1 MYQRILLVS
10 FLYTSLTTKFTLAAR
25 ARAAEHTRARRGAA
39 AARPAICV
47 ERLANLPL
55 LAGLGRVVV
64 QSGISACS
72 GHLPAMLNRWLGWLS
87 SSEPVP
93 DPTESI
99 TPQALAAGEA
109 SSDEEALLGTHPVPQ
124 GAIAAAH
131 CLPCVDQAGEIEPR
145 KDEEG
150 TSSGSED
157 VSHHQPVT
165 AERHC
170 LFAVLKARNGGI
182 TAVSCVRDCRGRS
195 CGHDNGHMCS
205 EGPGALGGGTLKGH
219 DRAESDRLRS
229 IDAHYAQ
236 TWKRCW
242 RREWGPRMSVD
253 QLITTATHVH
263 KT

>member
-64 QSGISACS
+64 QSGMSACS

-87 SSEPVP
+87 SSEPVT

-150 TSSGSED
+150 TSSGSEN
-157 VSHHQPVT
+157 VSRHHTCDSRAPV
-165 AERHC
+165 
-170 LFAVLKARNGGI
+170 L
-182 TAVSCVRDCRGRS
+182 VRRAHRAQWWHQS
-195 CGHDNGHMCS
+195 SVVCS
-205 EGPGALGGGTLKGH
+205 
-219 DRAESDRLRS
+219 RLPW
-229 IDAHYAQ
+229 
-236 TWKRCW
+236 T
-242 RREWGPRMSVD
+242 
-253 QLITTATHVH
+253 QLWP
-263 KT
+263 